1 MISVEQAVSIIQST
15 SLELKKHEVKLLD
28 AAGYILAE
36 DIHAER
42 DIPPFDR
49 VMMDGIAIQYSAFED
64 GLKAFKIIGMLG
76 AGDLLAQPIAHNQ
89 CIEIMTGAA
98 LPTELDTVIPYEHL
112 EIVDG
117 IARIKESVKYKQNVH
132 PIGFDQKQGN
142 LLLSKDKR
150 IDHVDLGI
158 LASEGKSIVNV
169 LAPLKVAII
178 STGNELVDIEE
189 KPLAHQIRKSNVLVL
204 ASIMTSWKADVQLF
218 HFADDRTQLENGLIE
233 ILRLFPVIMLSGG
246 VSKGKFDYV
255 PEILLKLGVNKQFHG
270 ISQKPG
276 KPFWFGTTTKNVVFA
291 LPGNPVSTVV
301 CCKRYITP
309 WIEKHYMQSS
319 EYASVML
326 AEDYVKKTDLTYF
339 LPVCLQNENAVLHA
353 KPMEG
358 HGSGD
363 YVHLSKIDGWLELSG
378 SKGEI
383 KKGSM
388 LPFIPK

>member
-15 SLELKKHEVKLLD
+15 SLELKTHEVKLLD
-28 AAGYILAE
+28 ATGYILAE

-49 VMMDGIAIQYSAFED
+49 VMMDGIAIRFSSLED
-64 GLKAFKIIGMLG
+64 GLNAFEITGTLG
-76 AGDLLAQPIAHNQ
+76 AGDILNQPVAQNQ

-98 LPTELDTVIPYEHL
+98 LPSGLDTVIPYEHL
-112 EIVDG
+112 EIADG
-117 IARIKESVKYKQNVH
+117 MARIKETVKYKQNVH
-132 PIGFDQKQGN
+132 PIGFDQNKGN
-142 LLLSKDKR
+142 LLLSKGKR
-150 IDHVDLGI
+150 IDHVDIGI
-158 LASEGKSIVNV
+158 LASEGKSVV
-169 LAPLKVAII
+169 HVFAPLKVAIV

-189 KPLAHQIRKSNVLVL
+189 KPLAHQIRKSNVHVL
-204 ASIMTSWKADVQLF
+204 ASIMTSWKADIQLF
-218 HFADDRTQLENGLIE
+218 HFADDRTQLENGLRE
-233 ILRLFPVIMLSGG
+233 ILQSFPVIMLSGG

-255 PEILLKLGVNKQFHG
+255 PEILMQLGVSKQFHG

-276 KPFWFGTTTKNVVFA
+276 KPFWFGATTKNVVFA

-301 CCKRYITP
+301 CCKRYILP
-309 WIEKHYMQSS
+309 WIEKHYMQLSAHS
-319 EYASVML
+319 SVML

-339 LPVCLQNENAVLHA
+339 LPVCIQHEHAVRIA
-353 KPMEG
+353 QPMEG

-363 YVHLSKIDGWLELSG
+363 YVHLSRIDGWLELSG